1 MSFKFDDVMKKFYD
15 DPALG
20 IKTEDAP
27 VNNASSGAVSMPPD
41 VQMDKKKKEKKA
53 YDGRTKE
60 GKTFFKRMAERKA
73 KREAMKSRLAQKVQE
88 NTLNRENEYLMVEDN
103 IDMLKNIVKNKSAKN
118 IKFKDGNMKVDMF
131 TASAITQVFDKVNSS
146 NQQKM
151 SKLINGKKAE
161 FMKIADFALSKV
173 K

>member
-1 MSFKFDDVMKKFYD
+1 MSFKFDDIMKKFYS

-20 IKTEDAP
+20 IQTEDAP
-27 VNNASSGAVSMPPD
+27 VNNASSGAVDLSPD
-41 VQMDKKKKEKKA
+41 AQMKKKKKNV
-53 YDGRTKE
+53 YDGRTRE
-60 GKTFFKRMAERKA
+60 GKTFFNRMAERKA
-73 KREAMKSRLAQKVQE
+73 KREALKSKLAQKVQE
-88 NTLNRENEYLMVEDN
+88 NTLSRENEYLMVEDN
-103 IDMLKNIVKNKSAKN
+103 MDMLKNIVKNKSAKN

-146 NQQKM
+146 NKEKM
-151 SKLINGKKAE
+151 AKLINGKKAE

>member
-1 MSFKFDDVMKKFYD
+1 MSLNFDDIMKRFYD
-15 DPALG
+15 DPQLG
-20 IKTEDAP
+20 IQTEDAP
-27 VNNASSGAVSMPPD
+27 ANNAGSGAVSMPPD
-41 VQMDKKKKEKKA
+41 VQIDKKKKEKKA

-73 KREAMKSRLAQKVQE
+73 KREAMKSKLAKQVQE
-88 NTLNRENEYLMVEDN
+88 SILERASHLAEDN
-103 IDMLKNIVKNKSAKN
+103 IDILKKIVKDKQHQN
-118 IKFKDGNMKVDMF
+118 IRFKDGNMKVDLF
-131 TASAITQVFDKVNSS
+131 TASAVTQVYDMVNKS

>member
-1 MSFKFDDVMKKFYD
+1 MSFKFDDIMQKFYS

-20 IKTEDAP
+20 IQTEDAP

-41 VQMDKKKKEKKA
+41 AKMKKKKKL
-53 YDGRTKE
+53 YDGRTKDA
-60 GKTFFKRMAERKA
+60 KAFVKRMETLRARRESKLA
-73 KREAMKSRLAQKVQE
+73 KKVQE
-88 NTLNRENEYLMVEDN
+88 NTINRENEYLMVEDN
-103 IDMLKNIVKNKSAKN
+103 MDMLKNIVKNKSAKN

-151 SKLINGKKAE
+151 AKLINGKKAE

>member
-1 MSFKFDDVMKKFYD
+1 MSFKFDDIMQKFYS

-20 IKTEDAP
+20 IQTEDAP

-41 VQMDKKKKEKKA
+41 AKMKKKKKL
-53 YDGRTKE
+53 YDGRTKDA
-60 GKTFFKRMAERKA
+60 KAFVKRMETLRARRESKLA
-73 KREAMKSRLAQKVQE
+73 KKVQE
-88 NTLNRENEYLMVEDN
+88 NTINREQEYLMVEDN
-103 IDMLKNIVKNKSAKN
+103 MDMLKNIVKNKSAKN
-118 IKFKDGNMKVDMF
+118 IKFKDGNMNVDMF
-131 TASAITQVFDKVNSS
+131 TASAITQVFDQVNSS

-151 SKLINGKKAE
+151 AKLINGKKAE

>member
-1 MSFKFDDVMKKFYD
+1 MSFKFDDIMQKFYS

-20 IKTEDAP
+20 IQTEDAP

-41 VQMDKKKKEKKA
+41 AKMKKKKKL
-53 YDGRTKE
+53 YDGRTKDA
-60 GKTFFKRMAERKA
+60 KTFMKRMETLRA
-73 KREAMKSRLAQKVQE
+73 KRESKLAKKVQE
-88 NTLNRENEYLMVEDN
+88 NTINREQEYLMVEDN
-103 IDMLKNIVKNKSAKN
+103 MDMLKNIVKNKSAKN

-146 NQQKM
+146 NEQKM
-151 SKLINGKKAE
+151 AKLINGKKAE

>member
-1 MSFKFDDVMKKFYD
+1 MSFKFDDIMQKFYS

-20 IKTEDAP
+20 IQTEDAP

-41 VQMDKKKKEKKA
+41 AKMKKKKKL
-53 YDGRTKE
+53 YDGRTKDA
-60 GKTFFKRMAERKA
+60 KAFVKRMETLRARRESKLA
-73 KREAMKSRLAQKVQE
+73 KKVQE
-88 NTLNRENEYLMVEDN
+88 NTINREQEYLMVEDN
-103 IDMLKNIVKNKSAKN
+103 MDMLKNIVKNKSAKN

-131 TASAITQVFDKVNSS
+131 TASAITQVFDQVNSS

-151 SKLINGKKAE
+151 AKLINGKKAE
-161 FMKIADFALSKV
+161 FIKIADFALSKV